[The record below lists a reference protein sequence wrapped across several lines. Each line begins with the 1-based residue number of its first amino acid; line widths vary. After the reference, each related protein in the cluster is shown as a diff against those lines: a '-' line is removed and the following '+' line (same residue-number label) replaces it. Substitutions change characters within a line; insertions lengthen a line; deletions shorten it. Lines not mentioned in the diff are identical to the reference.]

1 MLTFTYARKDISH
14 ELQYLKLHLEA
25 LWDSPGRPVVKYL
38 PANSGDTG
46 SIPAPGR
53 SHMFWGN

>member
-53 SHMFWGN
+53 SHML